1 MKIFKSAYF
10 RHFENRPVFGSL
22 SFSWVYTLSALSL
35 A

>member
-10 RHFENRPVFGSL
+10 RHLNRPVFGSL
-22 SFSWVYTLSALSL
+22 SINWEYTFSLLSL

>member
-10 RHFENRPVFGSL
+10 RHFNRPVFGSL